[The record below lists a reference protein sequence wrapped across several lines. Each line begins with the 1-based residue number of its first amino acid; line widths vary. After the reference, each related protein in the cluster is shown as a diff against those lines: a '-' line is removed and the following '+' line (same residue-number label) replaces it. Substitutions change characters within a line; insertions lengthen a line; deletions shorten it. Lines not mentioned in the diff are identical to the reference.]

1 MAESLIH
8 RITRR
13 LVPDR
18 IRHPVA
24 VLFYGRIEQEH
35 WIRAVMNRDIDR
47 YVAALPRADLDALE
61 VSGDRLAQSGWSSYR
76 SVHFPEFDLCAPLSE
91 TEVADIVICEQVL
104 EHVVDPITATRN
116 LFGLLRPGGYLIVNT
131 PFLVRIHRIPGDY
144 WRFTPDGMRILLA
157 QAGFKDIQVDAWG
170 NRFVAF
176 QNFGTRWRPV
186 RRFGQP
192 MFNEPNIPV
201 SVWAYCRRP

>member
-1 MAESLIH
+1 MH
-8 RITRR
+8 RIAKR

-24 VLFYGRIEQEH
+24 VLFYGRIDQEH
-35 WIRAVMNRDIDR
+35 WIRAVMNQDIAR
-47 YVAALPRADLDALE
+47 HVAALPCAELDALE
-61 VSGDRLAQSGWSSYR
+61 VSGDRLAESGWRSYR

-91 TEVADIVICEQVL
+91 TEIADVAICEQVL
-104 EHVVDPITATRN
+104 EHVVDPIAATRN
-116 LFGLLRPGGYLIVNT
+116 LFGLLRPGGHLIVNT
-131 PFLVRIHRIPGDY
+131 PFLVRIHQIPGDY
-144 WRFTPDGMRILLA
+144 WRFTPDGMRILLE

-176 QNFGTRWRPV
+176 QNFGKRWRPV

-192 MFNEPNIPV
+192 MFNEPNVPV
-201 SVWAYCRRP
+201 SVWAFCRRP